1 MSSLSLRKFYFSYRN
16 TSFIFLSLLVIPLL
30 ISSCKLPHFFKG
42 QASVKTETIE
52 YRQGSN
58 TFEGFLAFDQKAM
71 GKKPGVIIIPN
82 AKGPNAVEKETARRL
97 AGLGYTTFVVD
108 VYGKSVHTGSNQDA
122 AGANKPFRK
131 NRKLLRERLHL
142 GIASLTNRGGVDAG
156 RLAVIGYGFGGMGA
170 LDLARNSDALR
181 GVVSIHGDLD
191 SPNPKEIATNI
202 RSKILVLHGAEDPNV
217 PEKEA
222 IAFQRE
228 MRAAE
233 ADWQM
238 NYYGAARTFTQTET
252 GTNATRHSAPNEKAT
267 HRSWEALT
275 SFLKETLN

>member
-1 MSSLSLRKFYFSYRN
+1 MNSTPSVKPQFSLKNLSFSFA
-16 TSFIFLSLLVIPLL
+16 TLLAALLLVT
-30 ISSCKLPHFFKG
+30 SCKLPHFFKG

-71 GKKPGVIIIPN
+71 GKKPGVIIIPQ
-82 AKGPNAVEKETARRL
+82 AKGPAAVEKETARLL
-97 AGLGYTTFVVD
+97 AGLGYTAFVVD
-108 VYGKSVHTGSNQDA
+108 VYGKSLHTGSNQDSS
-122 AGANKPFRK
+122 GANKPFRK
-131 NRKLLRERLHL
+131 NRKLLRERIHL
-142 GIASLTNRGGVDAG
+142 GIASFTNRGGVDAN

-181 GVVSIHGDLD
+181 GVVSFHGDLD
-191 SPNPKEIATNI
+191 SPNQKEIATNI
-202 RSKILVLHGAEDPNV
+202 RAKILILHGAEDPNV

-222 IAFQRE
+222 LAFQRE

-238 NYYGAARTFTQTET
+238 HYYGAARAFTQSET
-252 GTNATRHSAPNEKAT
+252 GTNATRHSAPNEKAAK
-267 HRSWEALT
+267 RSWEALT
-275 SFLKETLN
+275 AFLKEVLN